1 MIGLFVLGGVCGVTG
16 ASAALVM
23 GASLPKAV
31 LVYMGVGMIL
41 PVTGII
47 SMAFRNEV
55 TDLVPAGATDSFSDT
70 MSQWNAD
77 PESGVNSQQF
87 GFSHD
92 KDDDQQGKVA

>member
-1 MIGLFVLGGVCGVTG
+1 
-16 ASAALVM
+16 
-23 GASLPKAV
+23 
-31 LVYMGVGMIL
+31 
-41 PVTGII
+41 
-47 SMAFRNEV
+47 MAFRNED

-92 KDDDQQGKVA
+92 EDDDQQGKVA